1 VSVVNRE
8 RQEMAMS
15 LQVSVVMLGV
25 ANVDRAKKFYV
36 EGLGCSL
43 DQDYPGFARV
53 TPGSGGSQLALYEWD
68 AAAADAGVPSEG
80 TGFRGFSLHYL
91 TDSRSEVDDVLR
103 AAEAAGATVIKPAEA
118 AQWGGYSGTFSDP
131 DGHLWK
137 VASAS

>member
-1 VSVVNRE
+1 
-8 RQEMAMS
+8 MS

-25 ANVDRAKKFYV
+25 ANIDRAKKFYV

-53 TPGSGGSQLALYEWD
+53 TPGGGGSQLALYEWD
-68 AAAADAGVPSEG
+68 AVAADAGVPAEG

-91 TDSRSEVDDVLR
+91 TESRSEVDEVLG